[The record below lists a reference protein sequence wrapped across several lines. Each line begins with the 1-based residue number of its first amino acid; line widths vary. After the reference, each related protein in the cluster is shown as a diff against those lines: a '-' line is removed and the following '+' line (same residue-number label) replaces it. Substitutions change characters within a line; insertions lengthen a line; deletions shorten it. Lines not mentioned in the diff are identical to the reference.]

1 MTAGQIREYVAVT
14 SKWRAKIIKRWR
26 LVLLL
31 LAVVVSVTVPYLFTR
46 STTNS
51 ALDASRWVATSAQVR
66 VTVYRLLY
74 RLRDIEAATY
84 SVLQGVRSDD
94 IKQRIQRS
102 AEQID
107 PLLATLRGLTLDNA
121 NQQARLGALKSVV
134 EHRVRLMRQARTLYA
149 AGNPGAA
156 YRALGKAANVFPYSA
171 LAEDI
176 VHAEKRMQ
184 ARRDT
189 LANHKTWTARLVQTG
204 AALAQLLLLGLV
216 AVLAERAAAHR
227 LRAERISRH
236 AVARAQRIVQTVR
249 EPMAILDGD
258 LNLVMVNAAFEE
270 LYGDTGAVG
279 ADTRA
284 ARHELSDVG
293 NGAWSDEALRQRLVD
308 VLARDRELWDY
319 ELAQTTMDGVDRH

>member
-1 MTAGQIREYVAVT
+1 
-14 SKWRAKIIKRWR
+14 
-26 LVLLL
+26 
-31 LAVVVSVTVPYLFTR
+31 
-46 STTNS
+46 
-51 ALDASRWVATSAQVR
+51 
-66 VTVYRLLY
+66 
-74 RLRDIEAATY
+74 
-84 SVLQGVRSDD
+84 
-94 IKQRIQRS
+94 
-102 AEQID
+102 
-107 PLLATLRGLTLDNA
+107 
-121 NQQARLGALKSVV
+121 
-134 EHRVRLMRQARTLYA
+134 LYA

-176 VHAEKRMQ
+176 VRAEKRMQ

-189 LANHKTWTARLVQTG
+189 LANHKTRTARLVQTG

-249 EPMAILDGD
+249 EPLAILDGD

-270 LYGDTGAVG
+270 LYGDTGTVG
-279 ADTRA
+279 ADTWT

-319 ELAQTTMDGVDRH
+319 ELAQTTMDGVDRHMLVNARRMQLPDGDEPAMLLSVSDVTARTLAENQVSELNQQLEGKVDQLSEVNRELEAF